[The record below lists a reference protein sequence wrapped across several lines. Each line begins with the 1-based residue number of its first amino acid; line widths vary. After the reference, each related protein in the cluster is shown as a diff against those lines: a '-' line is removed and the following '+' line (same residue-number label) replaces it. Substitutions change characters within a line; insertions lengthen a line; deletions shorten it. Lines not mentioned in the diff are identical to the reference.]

1 MSITGDNIENHYIQ
15 DRYTPYKSGCPT
27 ITDSNISVPSFSV
40 LGLNRL
46 SFLLNFELP
55 DKLICPGYT
64 GL

>member
-15 DRYTPYKSGCPT
+15 ARDISGCPT